1 MMRAFATRGTWL
13 AIGLICAPLPAA
25 AHGSQ
30 AAWAGSYWT
39 YDPWVVAPLYAC
51 GTGYLLGTQR
61 LWTRAGLF
69 HGISAR
75 QVVFFWTGWSALA
88 LALISPLHWWGERL
102 FVAHMIEHC
111 ILIAVAAP
119 LIVAARPTAAFLW
132 SVPKQLAVG
141 VAAFMHWRPVATLW
155 QGLINPWNAAVLHGA
170 VLWAWHMPLLY
181 RLTLIDIAWHRLE
194 HLSFVL
200 TAMLFWW
207 SLWRGGHHAAKVGA
221 LFLTTLH
228 SGLLGLLL
236 TLSPRLWYPAQSILA
251 DEWSLTALQDQQ
263 LAGLVMWVPMSCV
276 YTAAALFVASI
287 WISRASVASLHA
299 PHGAHQSMAHPL

>member
-1 MMRAFATRGTWL
+1 MKCALGKTRTVIAL
-13 AIGLICAPLPAA
+13 ALICTPLPAA
-25 AHGSQ
+25 AHGSE

-51 GTGYLLGTQR
+51 GAGYLVGTQR
-61 LWTRAGLF
+61 LWTRAGPF
-69 HGISAR
+69 HGISGR
-75 QVVFFWTGWSALA
+75 QVACFWAGWSALA

-102 FVAHMIEHC
+102 FVAHMVEHC

-132 SVPKQLAVG
+132 SVPRKLALAF
-141 VAAFMHWRPVATLW
+141 AACMHWRPAASVWRA
-155 QGLINPWNAAVLHGA
+155 LINPWNAAVLHGA

-181 RLTLIDIAWHRLE
+181 RLTLADIAWHRLE
-194 HLSFVL
+194 HLSFLL

-207 SLWRGGHHAAKVGA
+207 SLWRGGHHAAKLGA

-251 DEWSLTALQDQQ
+251 DEWGLTALQDQQ

-276 YTAAALFVASI
+276 YTAAALVVASV
-287 WISRASVASLHA
+287 WISRSSTAPLHTSRLAS
-299 PHGAHQSMAHPL
+299 QSTAHPS